1 MKYKIKWKN
10 IFKAFLVLL
19 VFIVMCFSISKYIN
33 RNNNAPVDINNNT
46 ELNETLKSNDNPVS
60 NDDSNSNSS
69 LTLVMVG
76 DNLIHDKIY
85 KEFKTTT
92 GYDFSP
98 MLSYLREII
107 PSYDL
112 AYYNQETILGGST
125 LGLSGYP
132 AFNSPYEVGD
142 SMIDI
147 GFNLVSLATNHT
159 LDRGKVAIKNSLN
172 YWSKKSD
179 VLTSGS
185 YLNWNDR
192 NKTDIRRKNNISYA
206 MLNYTY
212 GTNGI
217 PIPNGE
223 NYLVNVWPVTGSNP
237 ATDNKYQQYKQQVKK
252 DIVSLRDKTDV
263 LIVAMHWG
271 IEYKLTP
278 NAYQKD
284 MANYLASLG
293 VDIIIGT
300 HPHVIQPI
308 EWIGD
313 TLVIYSL
320 GNFVSAHEIV
330 NPDNRV
336 GLMTSLT
343 INKNSKGEITIDNLS
358 NELLYMYYT
367 NDYHDFKV
375 IPFSKL
381 NNSLLKDYQKYY
393 TKYKKVVT
401 SLDSSISV
409 KGITENS

>member
-1 MKYKIKWKN
+1 MKHKIKWKN
-10 IFKAFLVLL
+10 IFKTVFLFLIIIIIGI
-19 VFIVMCFSISKYIN
+19 FISRYI
-33 RNNNAPVDINNNT
+33 RNNNKTSPRTTSSNQSNEIITSNNKQVSNTNNN
-46 ELNETLKSNDNPVS
+46 SNN
-60 NDDSNSNSS
+60 S

-85 KEFKTTT
+85 KEFKTKN

-98 MLSYLREII
+98 MLVYMKKII
-107 PSYDL
+107 PTYDL
-112 AYYNQETILGGST
+112 AYYNQETILGGSDI
-125 LGLSGYP
+125 GLSGYP

-142 SMIDI
+142 SMINV

-159 LDRGKVAIKNSLN
+159 LDRGKKAITNSLN
-172 YWSKKSD
+172 YWTKKSNI
-179 VLTSGS
+179 LTSGS
-185 YLNWNDR
+185 YLSLDDR
-192 NKTDIRRKNNISYA
+192 NKINIQTKNNISYA

-237 ATDNKYQQYKQQVKK
+237 ATDKKYQQYKQQVKK
-252 DIVSLRDKTDV
+252 DIDAIRDKTDV

-271 IEYKLTP
+271 IEYKFTP

-284 MANYLASLG
+284 MAKYLASLG

-300 HPHVIQPI
+300 HPHVVQPI
-308 EWIGD
+308 EWIND

-320 GNFVSAHEIV
+320 GNFISAHEIV
-330 NPDNRV
+330 NMDNRV

-343 INKNSKGEITIDNLS
+343 INKDSHGKISLDNLS

-367 NDYHDFKV
+367 DDYHDFKV
-375 IPFSKL
+375 IPFSQL
-381 NNSLLKDYQKYY
+381 NNNLLKDYESYY
-393 TKYKKVVT
+393 DKYKGVVMR
-401 SLDSSISV
+401 LDSSINV
-409 KGITENS
+409 R